1 MDRYPAPPVPANCC
15 PRCGLVNPP
24 AVLACAR
31 CGLPAPSPARQWSA
45 VAVVA
50 VLAGALVLGLFLVSV
65 VVISSRQPRP
75 PLSSPPATERAAP
88 APVRESVYSYRVRG
102 ASGARR
108 ASLTFT
114 TPDGSSSQV
123 AEVALPWT
131 HMAPRAAGQHL
142 YVSAQNLDDAGSLT
156 VEILRDG
163 EIFRTARADGR
174 FAIASASALVPR

>member
-1 MDRYPAPPVPANCC
+1 MDYRHAPPVPANCC

-24 AVLACAR
+24 AVPACAR
-31 CGLPAPSPARQWSA
+31 CGLPAPSPARRWSA

-75 PLSSPPATERAAP
+75 APAPVAVERAAP

-102 ASGARR
+102 AAGARR